1 MGKPKASDY
10 KPTAEEIATA
20 RVGLAE
26 HNWWRETGM
35 KHLIEFANNAANFN
49 LQGVSVGRAMADFF
63 QNQEKM
69 QGPADTAFRI
79 AKNVDFIGDQTQ
91 ASLGQWR
98 QGNIAGEQAELSD
111 RMAGHKLASK
121 VQTDAMSGIS
131 QAGKIATSEEMAGQA
146 AKTAEKVSLLKA
158 GGKLAEQA
166 IQNKIEYEADKST
179 YEDDEGNPNKV
190 EDDAGDE
197 VSGRHVGDGYIELN
211 PYANDSW
218 LSGWFGGPKIGQMRK
233 GKR

>member
-1 MGKPKASDY
+1 MGKQKSSDY
-10 KPTAEEIATA
+10 QPTAEEKATA
-20 RVGLAE
+20 QVGLAE

-35 KHLIEFANNAANFN
+35 KHLMEFADNAANFN

-63 QNQEKM
+63 QNQATM
-69 QGPADTAFRI
+69 PGPAGTAFRV
-79 AKNVDFIGDQTQ
+79 AKTVDFIGDQVQ
-91 ASLGQWR
+91 AGLGQWR

-131 QAGKIATSEEMAGQA
+131 LAGKIATSEEMAGQA

-166 IQNKIEYEADKST
+166 IQNKLEYEADKST
-179 YEDDEGNPNKV
+179 YEDDVDYTDQGGNIVEG
-190 EDDAGDE
+190 
-197 VSGRHVGDGYIELN
+197 VSGRITEGGDVELN
-211 PYANDSW
+211 PYEGDNW
-218 LSGWFGGPKIGQMRK
+218 FSGWFGGPKIGRMRK
-233 GKR
+233 GT